1 MASSVAFT
9 PHPYQAMVLKSTARF
24 IAAVTGVQGGKTT
37 SGAVWLIREIK
48 ESYDAGKRCD
58 WLIGAPTVKILQQS
72 TIPKF
77 KEFFNK
83 LGWGDFKEGKQE
95 FELKWGNRIFV
106 RSLEDPDLIEGMT
119 IAGAWLDEAG
129 QMKHQAWINV
139 QARVAIELGRVLM
152 TTTPYACNWL
162 QSDVY
167 NRANKINGVEQQ
179 GEGKEKEIEVFNW
192 RSVDNPAFAQGEYD
206 RAKRTMSKEMF
217 ERRYEGSF
225 TRLEGLVYKDFE
237 KERDVMKAFHLPP
250 EWKRFGGMDFGHST
264 ASAILSVAMSPEEKD
279 EKGKVTKPST
289 FYVYREF
296 YKKQPMLRE
305 MAEYIKLA
313 NHKYTLGD
321 PRGAQEM
328 AELSKGFGARGI
340 MAADN
345 DVQAGIERIKSLF
358 KEGRLKIFSCCTNTI
373 DELESYHYQLDN
385 PDKPTQDAP
394 VKVHDHAMDA
404 LKYAFSRQL
413 DGIYPDR
420 VHHAGY
426 QMRRLKIDLPR
437 RSDYRPH
444 DSLTGY

>member
-9 PHPYQAMVLKSTARF
+9 PHPYQAMVLKSPARF

-48 ESYDAGKRCD
+48 ESYDSGKRCD

-179 GEGKEKEIEVFNW
+179 GEGKEKDIEVFNW
-192 RSVDNPAFAQGEYD
+192 RSVDNPASVSY
-206 RAKRTMSKEMF
+206 T
-217 ERRYEGSF
+217 
-225 TRLEGLVYKDFE
+225 
-237 KERDVMKAFHLPP
+237 HL
-250 EWKRFGGMDFGHST
+250 G
-264 ASAILSVAMSPEEKD
+264 V
-279 EKGKVTKPST
+279 
-289 FYVYREF
+289 
-296 YKKQPMLRE
+296 
-305 MAEYIKLA
+305 
-313 NHKYTLGD
+313 
-321 PRGAQEM
+321 
-328 AELSKGFGARGI
+328 GAR
-340 MAADN
+340 
-345 DVQAGIERIKSLF
+345 
-358 KEGRLKIFSCCTNTI
+358 
-373 DELESYHYQLDN
+373 
-385 PDKPTQDAP
+385 
-394 VKVHDHAMDA
+394 
-404 LKYAFSRQL
+404 
-413 DGIYPDR
+413 
-420 VHHAGY
+420 
-426 QMRRLKIDLPR
+426 
-437 RSDYRPH
+437 
-444 DSLTGY
+444 

>member
-9 PHPYQAMVLKSTARF
+9 PHPYQAMVLKSPARF

-179 GEGKEKEIEVFNW
+179 GEGKEKDIEVFNW

-358 KEGRLKIFSCCTNTI
+358 KEGRLKVFSCCTNTI